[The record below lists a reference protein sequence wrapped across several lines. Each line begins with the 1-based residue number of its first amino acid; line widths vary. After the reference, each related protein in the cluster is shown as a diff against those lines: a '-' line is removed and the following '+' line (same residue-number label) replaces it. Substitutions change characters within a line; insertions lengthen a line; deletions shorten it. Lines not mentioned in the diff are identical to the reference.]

1 MTEQTVVE
9 PFRSGMC
16 RHTAAAVEV
25 FKAGTPGST
34 KTREEMA
41 KTIGRDVE
49 HGSLGYGN
57 VMSAIRHVERMCGI
71 VWRWDKTSQV
81 FRCLNSSQAV
91 ADAQQSLR
99 RSGKFARKALLTS
112 STVKV
117 EELTEEERGQYRA
130 TCIQAEL
137 TRLSVNGDIH
147 KRLSAV
153 NEVKTVDAKKLMSLF
168 V

>member
-1 MTEQTVVE
+1 MTEQVMIQ
-9 PFRSGMC
+9 PFRAGMC

-25 FKAGTPGST
+25 FKEGKPADT

-41 KTIGRDVE
+41 AIIGRDVDI
-49 HGSLGYGN
+49 GSLGYGN
-57 VMSAIRHVERMCGI
+57 VMSAIRHVERLFGI
-71 VWRWDKTSQV
+71 VWRWDKSSQC

-147 KRLSAV
+147 KRLSACA
-153 NEVKTVDAKKLMSLF
+153 EVKSVDAKKLMSLF

>member
-1 MTEQTVVE
+1 MSETKVIE
-9 PFRSGMC
+9 PFRAGMC
-16 RHTAAAVEV
+16 RHTAAAVEL
-25 FKAGTPGST
+25 FKSGEPGQT
-34 KTREEMA
+34 KTREEIA
-41 KTIGRDVE
+41 KIIGREVA
-49 HGSLGYGN
+49 HATLGYGN
-57 VMSAIRHVERMCGI
+57 VMSAIRHVERLFGR
-71 VWRWDKTSQV
+71 VWRWDKTEQV

-147 KRLSAV
+147 KRLSAF